1 MLSNDLVNRNVVGE
15 PQELVIIFEDATIL
29 NPKSNKML
37 KFFNIFESI
46 ENDWTWTINSITS
59 LHELNE
65 SVENAWMK
73 YRRWK
78 ETLPPESQTNH
89 TGSKKETTTRLFY
102 FQLSKILSMISGMNS
117 WLASKNAFNVK
128 LVKKDKFRLPNTSS
142 EVQKQIFWI
151 IDTDGLDCQPHHLN
165 IAKKCTVPPIDY
177 FIKLKLSEVCCD
189 ASDAMV
195 NYLRFQAYNNPVST
209 QFVLWVKPNFEVY
222 EYDTSNF
229 DSAKIEDR
237 KWNLNLAS
245 IYSTRENTRLKA
257 KQEEGVRYI
266 LEQENLN
273 RTDCLLSKTVF
284 ERFYVDEIET
294 SEFFDMGKKDVIWS
308 PSSDALLKST
318 ISTSI
323 YFSKKKF
330 VWNEEKGRWN
340 PISTTIPFLRR
351 NRPLT
356 REEAMKYIDP
366 MRLDL
371 LSTESSEQ
379 NVSLSW
385 APLNRCNAPTE
396 ARLNKETSRRFGQGY
411 NGKKPCERMVM
422 SEEHFC
428 WLHDPSRPRCGSP
441 TKVPNKSC
449 NNPVSTS
456 GNRCWRHPFKPI

>member
-1 MLSNDLVNRNVVGE
+1 MLSNDLVNRNVAGE

-29 NPKSNKML
+29 NPKYNKML
-37 KFFNIFESI
+37 NFFNIFESI
-46 ENDWTWTINSITS
+46 KGDWTWTINSTTS

-65 SVENAWMK
+65 LVENAWME
-73 YRRWK
+73 YQRWTK
-78 ETLPPESQTNH
+78 ALQLEAQTSH

-102 FQLSKILSMISGMNS
+102 FQLSEILSMIRGMNS

-128 LVKKDKFRLPNTSS
+128 LVNKDQFRLANTPS
-142 EVQKQIFWI
+142 EVQKQFFWI
-151 IDTDGLDCQPHHLN
+151 VDTDGLDCRPHHLN
-165 IAKKCTVPPIDY
+165 IAEKCTVPPIDY
-177 FIKLKLSEVCCD
+177 FVKLKLSGVD
-189 ASDAMV
+189 YGKSDEMV
-195 NYLRFQAYNNPVST
+195 NYLKFQANNNPVST

-229 DSAKIEDR
+229 DSAKIEDG
-237 KWNLNLAS
+237 KWNLKLAS
-245 IYSTRENTRLKA
+245 LYSTREDTRIKA
-257 KQEEGVRYI
+257 KQEDGVRYI

-284 ERFYVDEIET
+284 ERFYVEGIET
-294 SEFFDMGKKDVIWS
+294 SEDYDIRKKDVIWN
-308 PSSDALLKST
+308 PSNDALLKST

-323 YFSKKKF
+323 YFAKKRSAWDEIRGTWAAK
-330 VWNEEKGRWN
+330 
-340 PISTTIPFLRR
+340 SATIPFPRR
-351 NRPLT
+351 NGSLT
-356 REEAMKYIDP
+356 REEAMKDIDP

-371 LSTESSEQ
+371 FSNEFSGN

-396 ARLNKETSRRFGQGY
+396 DRLNKETSQRFGQGY

-428 WLHDPSRPRCGSP
+428 WLHDPSRPRCGSQ
-441 TKVPNKSC
+441 TKVSNKSC

-456 GNRCWRHPFKPI
+456 GDRCWRHAFKPI

>member
-1 MLSNDLVNRNVVGE
+1 MLSNDLVNRNVAGE
-15 PQELVIIFEDATIL
+15 PQELVIIFEDAAIL
-29 NPKSNKML
+29 NPNNNKML

-46 ENDWTWTINSITS
+46 ESDWTWTINSTTS

-65 SVENAWMK
+65 LVENAWMK

-78 ETLPPESQTNH
+78 ETLSLEDQTSH

-117 WLASKNAFNVK
+117 WLASKNDFNVK
-128 LVKKDKFRLPNTSS
+128 LVKKEKFRLPNTAS

-165 IAKKCTVPPIDY
+165 IAEKCTVPPIDY
-177 FIKLKLSEVCCD
+177 FIKLKLSGVCCSE
-189 ASDAMV
+189 SDAMV
-195 NYLRFQAYNNPVST
+195 NYLKFQAYNNPVST

-229 DSAKIEDR
+229 DSAKIEDG

-245 IYSTRENTRLKA
+245 IYSTREDTRLKA
-257 KQEEGVRYI
+257 KQEDGVRYI
-266 LEQENLN
+266 LEQEDLN
-273 RTDCLLSKTVF
+273 RTDCLLSKTVS
-284 ERFYVDEIET
+284 ERFYVDGIEM
-294 SEFFDMGKKDVIWS
+294 SEDYDHEKEDVIWI

-323 YFSKKKF
+323 YFSKKKMA
-330 VWNEEKGRWN
+330 WDEEKEIWTGKN
-340 PISTTIPFLRR
+340 VTIPFLRR
-351 NRPLT
+351 NRSLT
-356 REEAMKYIDP
+356 SEEAMKDIAP
-366 MRLDL
+366 LRLDL
-371 LSTESSEQ
+371 LSNEFSGK

-396 ARLNKETSRRFGQGY
+396 ARLNKETSQRFGQGY

-428 WLHDPSRPRCGSP
+428 WLHAPSRPRCGSP
-441 TKVPNKSC
+441 TKIPNKSC

-456 GNRCWRHPFKPI
+456 EDRCWRHASKSI